1 MMRARITGVVG
12 VILFAAAAFGLMN
25 NHVTAA
31 APNLQWIWYNDG
43 DPAKSAPAEPR
54 FFRKTFVV
62 TKPVNEAV
70 LEITADDSFK
80 VWLNGQPIGTGF
92 TWSRVYT
99 FNVSKYFVQGNNVL
113 AVEAQ
118 NQAVGAAGLLV
129 RLSYVPNGNAKTVL
143 VSDASWRTSKT
154 GPTGWQKIDF
164 DDRKW
169 PAAKLIG
176 IYGQAGP
183 WKGLVWSKENT
194 DEFTVPPGFKVE
206 LAALNPD
213 PIDVFSLVNLTFDNR
228 GRLLVSQENGPVLL
242 CTKPN
247 QSGTFE
253 QVKPYCTQ
261 VKNCQGMCWVD
272 DALLLVGDGPQ
283 GTGLYRVR
291 DTKKA
296 DRTDEVQLLQKLI
309 GGMGEHGP
317 HAILHGPDGWLYL
330 VIGNHAWAK
339 PEPLAA
345 NSPLRRWPN
354 GQPGTDQNKPNTTED
369 VLLPRLNDARGH
381 AANILAPGGT
391 IWRLDKDGKNLSLV
405 AAGFRNQ
412 FDAAFSPDGE
422 LFTFDSDME
431 WDEALP
437 WYRAVRV
444 CHCPPGAD
452 FLWRTGAANTPDYYV
467 DSLPPLLETGRGSP
481 VGVEFYDHHAFPERY
496 RGAFFMADWS
506 LGLIYAVHLKR
517 DGATYQGTTER
528 FCTGKPMNVTDLA
541 VGPDGAIYFTM
552 GGRGTRG
559 GVYRI
564 VYTSD
569 SPSLPWAKIRESD
582 QPLAAWSRPAFAGAP
597 RRDSK
602 PSPVTTSLHA
612 LAQDVARNDKDR
624 LRALTLLQTQ
634 GAIFK
639 PEKLQALALDKN
651 AEVRARAVTM
661 LSFNAIQSERNSEPL
676 INALKDQDALVR
688 RRACEA
694 LIRREIEPPVDA
706 IWPLLADTDRFVR
719 TAARLVLQRIE
730 PARWTERLWKEPLDG
745 VFMEGVVALCKTNQA
760 APFAALIFERLN
772 KVNATVSP
780 SIMLDFLRVFQLALI
795 HTKTRPELV
804 KALALRCEKAFP
816 QADPRINREL
826 AIVLTHCRTAGLL
839 DQPVHDKLL
848 NALVA
853 AKEDKAQQIH
863 YFYCLRLLS
872 GDPWTVAQ
880 KQTLSN
886 WYDATKSWQGGLSF
900 TPFLEN
906 IFRELLAAYTV
917 AERQEIIRKADQ
929 QPLVALVLAQR
940 LQTDRQQEL
949 LKDLE
954 NLSQRIGSFYK
965 PYRGV
970 DLPQAVTTA
979 ILRTALQNP
988 SADNWPHLVRG
999 LDTTNSLLL
1008 FDLIETLK
1016 KLPTKPKAEDP
1027 APFRVLL
1034 TASDRLDERSRWQ
1047 AVELLRH
1054 WTNGKQFGAEDRDW
1068 KAELPAWK
1076 KWFAQTFPQEPAF
1089 AGATDQVPMS
1099 KYQFA
1104 DLLALLESPPARQG
1118 NAARGRIVFEK
1129 AQCIKCHKYGKEGEG
1144 IGPDLTTLSKRFKRP
1159 DTLDALFYPS
1169 KVISDQYRSTTLVT
1183 KKGQQL
1189 SGLVALQDD
1198 GIVVLQSDGTKIN
1211 LKKDEVAQQFASL
1224 VSVMPEKL
1232 LDALSKEEII
1242 DLFQFLESEPAK

>member
-12 VILFAAAAFGLMN
+12 FILFAAGAFGLLN

-43 DPAKSAPAEPR
+43 DPAKSAPAEAR
-54 FFRKTFVV
+54 YFRKTFEVS
-62 TKPVNEAV
+62 KAVNEAV

-80 VWLNGQPIGTGF
+80 VWLNGQPIGSGH

-99 FNVSKYFVQGNNVL
+99 FNVNKYFVQGTNVL
-113 AVEAQ
+113 AVEAL
-118 NQAVGAAGLLV
+118 NQTVGPAGLLV
-129 RLSYVPNGNAKTVL
+129 RLSYVPNGNTKMTL
-143 VSDASWRTSKT
+143 VSDASWRSSKT
-154 GPTGWQKIDF
+154 GPAGWQKVDF

-176 IYGQAGP
+176 TYGQAGP
-183 WKGLVWSKENT
+183 WQGLVWNKDNT
-194 DEFTVPPGFKVE
+194 EEFTVPPGFKVE

-247 QSGTFE
+247 KSGIFE
-253 QVKPYCTQ
+253 QVKPYCKQ

-272 DALLLVGDGPQ
+272 DALLLIGDGPQ

-291 DTKKA
+291 DTKKV
-296 DRTDEVQLLQKLI
+296 DQTDEVQLLQKI
-309 GGMGEHGP
+309 VGGMGEHGP
-317 HAILHGPDGWLYL
+317 HAIVHGPDGWLYL

-339 PEPLAA
+339 PEQLAA
-345 NSPLRRWPN
+345 NSPLQRWPN
-354 GQPGTDQNKPNTTED
+354 GQPGPDQSKPNTTED

-391 IWRLDKDGKNLSLV
+391 IWRLDKEGKNMSLV
-405 AAGFRNQ
+405 AAGFRNH
-412 FDAAFSPDGE
+412 FDAAFSPSGE

-481 VGVEFYDHHAFPERY
+481 VGVEFYDHHVFPERY

-541 VGPDGAIYFTM
+541 VGPDGAMYFTM

-564 VYTSD
+564 VYSND
-569 SPSLPWAKIRESD
+569 SSSPPSANVQND
-582 QPLAAWSRPAFAGAP
+582 QPLAAWSRPAFAGAL
-597 RRDSK
+597 RRDVKSTRA
-602 PSPVTTSLHA
+602 TTA
-612 LAQDVARNDKDR
+612 LLAIARDGNRNEKDR
-624 LRALTLLQTQ
+624 LRALTLLESQ
-634 GAIFK
+634 GAVFD
-639 PEKLQALALDKN
+639 PGTLQAIVKDKSPEIRAQSIAILSHSALK
-651 AEVRARAVTM
+651 AE
-661 LSFNAIQSERNSEPL
+661 SESLTL
-676 INALKDQDALVR
+676 INALADQDALVR

-694 LIRREIEPPVDA
+694 LIRRGIEPPVEA
-706 IWPLLADTDRFVR
+706 IWPLLSDKDRFVR
-719 TAARLVLQRIE
+719 TAARLVLQRIDL
-730 PARWTERLWKEPLDG
+730 ARWSERLWKEPNDG
-745 VFMEGVVALCKTNQA
+745 TFLEGVVALCKTNQA
-760 APFAALIFERLN
+760 APLAAAIFERLN
-772 KVNATVSP
+772 KVNATAS
-780 SIMLDFLRVFQLALI
+780 SSAMLDFLRVFQLALI
-795 HTKTRPELV
+795 HTKTRPDLV
-804 KALALRCEKAFP
+804 PTIAMRCMTAFP
-816 QADPRINREL
+816 QSDPRINREL
-826 AIVLTHCRTAGLL
+826 AIVLAHCRTSGLL
-839 DQPVHDKLL
+839 GQPVHHKLL
-848 NALVA
+848 SALIA
-853 AKEDKAQQIH
+853 AKVDKPQQIH
-863 YFYCLRLLS
+863 FFYCLRLLS
-872 GDPWTVAQ
+872 SEPWTPEQ
-880 KQTLSN
+880 KQTLAN

-906 IFRELLAAYTV
+906 IFRELLDAYTV
-917 AERQEIIRKADQ
+917 SERREMLKKAEQ

-940 LQTDRQQEL
+940 LQTDRQQDL

-965 PYRGV
+965 PFRGV
-970 DLPQAVTTA
+970 DLPQAVSTA

-988 SADNWPHLVRG
+988 SAENWQHLVRG

-1016 KLPTKPKAEDP
+1016 KLPSKPKADDP
-1027 APFRVLL
+1027 APYRLLL
-1034 TASDRLDERSRWQ
+1034 TASDRLDERSRWH
-1047 AVELLRH
+1047 AVDLLRH

-1089 AGATDQVPMS
+1089 AGTTDQAPVS

-1104 DLLALLESPPARQG
+1104 ELLALLESPSGRQG
-1118 NAARGRIVFEK
+1118 NVARGRIVFEK
-1129 AQCIKCHKYGKEGEG
+1129 AQCFKCHKYGKEGEG
-1144 IGPDLTTLSKRFKRP
+1144 IGPDLTTLSKRFKRS
-1159 DTLDALFYPS
+1159 DTLDAMFYPS
-1169 KVISDQYRSTTLVT
+1169 KVISDQYRSTTIVT

-1189 SGLVALQDD
+1189 SGLMAVQGD
-1198 GIVVLQSDGTKIN
+1198 GIVVLQSDGAKLS
-1211 LKKDEVAQQFASL
+1211 LKKEDVAQQFASL

-1232 LDALSKEEII
+1232 LDTLSKDEII